1 MTTDGSRRV
10 GEWGER
16 SFETSFHKLLKR
28 RWRSNDRGVDV
39 RNDDDTDDEYDD
51 ENSDDDGNYDD
62 ENVCID
68 VIKNTLMIEMSG
80 GGKTKAT
87 TQQTET

>member
-1 MTTDGSRRV
+1 MRDI
-10 GEWGER
+10 
-16 SFETSFHKLLKR
+16 
-28 RWRSNDRGVDV
+28 
-39 RNDDDTDDEYDD
+39 DDDEFTHH
-51 ENSDDDGNYDD
+51 NSDDDGNYDD

-80 GGKTKAT
+80 GEKTKAT

>member
-1 MTTDGSRRV
+1 MFGYGKPGETKDGAKDN
-10 GEWGER
+10 
-16 SFETSFHKLLKR
+16 HH
-28 RWRSNDRGVDV
+28 
-39 RNDDDTDDEYDD
+39 DENDD